1 MQGRRSAGIVCCMMN
16 ANGRRK
22 RHRHMTAAEGIS
34 IKELKSL
41 IKGEIGR
48 DIIYMD
54 EVDST
59 NSIATGLCERGALH
73 GTVVIADSQT
83 RGHGRLGRAWLSPPG
98 VNIYMSVILKPSMEA
113 KDAVLLTLMA
123 AVACARALSEETG
136 LKVEIKWP
144 NDLMVHD
151 KKLGGILTEAR
162 YMHGK
167 MTSAII
173 GLGLNVNGGLETL
186 PAYIR
191 ERATS
196 VKSETGV
203 EQSRVMLIAAILNS
217 MDYWYNILVK
227 AGRDLMLEEWRRL
240 TSTLG
245 RPVTVVV
252 GEETL
257 KGLAEDIDD
266 EGMLILRLPSGS
278 FKKIR
283 AGDITHLRTAT

>member
-1 MQGRRSAGIVCCMMN
+1 
-16 ANGRRK
+16 
-22 RHRHMTAAEGIS
+22 MTGSAEGINV
-34 IKELKSL
+34 KELKSL
-41 IKGEIGR
+41 LKGELGR
-48 DIIYMD
+48 DIIYME

-59 NSIATGLCERGALH
+59 NAIASGLCERGASH
-73 GTVVIADSQT
+73 GTVVIAGSQT
-83 RGHGRLGRAWLSPPG
+83 RGRGRLGRVWLSPPG

-123 AVACARALSEETG
+123 AVAGASALSEETG

-144 NDLMVHD
+144 NDLMAHD

-173 GLGLNVNGGLETL
+173 GLGLNVNNGLETL
-186 PAYIR
+186 PADIR

-196 VKSETGV
+196 VQSETGV
-203 EQSRVMLIAAILNS
+203 EQSRVRLIAAILNA
-217 MDYWYNILVK
+217 MDYWYKMLVK
-227 AGRDLMLEEWRRL
+227 AGRNLMLEEWRKL

-245 RPVTVVV
+245 RFVSVVV
-252 GEETL
+252 GDEIF

-266 EGMLILRLPSGS
+266 EGMLILKLPSGS

>member
-1 MQGRRSAGIVCCMMN
+1 MTGSAERIN
-16 ANGRRK
+16 IEK
-22 RHRHMTAAEGIS
+22 
-34 IKELKSL
+34 LKSL
-41 IKGEIGR
+41 IEGEIGR
-48 DIIYMD
+48 YIIYME

-59 NSIATGLCERGALH
+59 NSIASGLCERGALQ
-73 GTVVIADSQT
+73 GTVVLADSQT
-83 RGHGRLGRAWLSPPG
+83 SGRGRLGRMWLSPPG
-98 VNIYMSVILKPSMEA
+98 VNIYMSVILKPLMEA
-113 KDAVLLTLMA
+113 KDAVLLTLMS
-123 AVACARALSEETG
+123 AVAGARALSWETG

-173 GLGLNVNGGLETL
+173 GLGLNVNCGLETL
-186 PAYIR
+186 PAEIR

-203 EQSRVMLIAAILNS
+203 VQSRVMLIAAILNS
-217 MDYWYNILVK
+217 MDYWYNILVR
-227 AGRDLMLEEWRRL
+227 AGRDLMLDEWRRL

-245 RPVTVVV
+245 RPVSVVV

-257 KGLAEDIDD
+257 KGLAEDIDE

-278 FKKIR
+278 VEKIR
-283 AGDITHLRTAT
+283 AGDITHLRTAI